1 MAFPDGPKMVT
12 EPITTSGDLGDSV
25 SSFFPNHITD
35 MFWLIFWRSLISI
48 ICLLRWAW
56 SVRWILIHHQPTPG
70 LRVILARFEKRN
82 FFSSIVDRSK
92 CTFPGCWII
101 TESYRDRLKEERGT
115 GYIFMIKWQKI
126 LFIDYKIMFSLQ
138 YLCHSMTDGFPL
150 LSSKP
155 ASILLQGPPVIQS
168 PQVRGRC
175 WKWWWLWIM
184 TLSIC
189 VKAC

>member
-25 SSFFPNHITD
+25 SSFFPNQKTD
-35 MFWLIFWRSLISI
+35 MFWLTSCRSLFFNIYLS
-48 ICLLRWAW
+48 RWAW
-56 SVRWILIHHQPTPG
+56 SVRWILIHHLPTPG
-70 LRVILARFEKRN
+70 LRVILARFEKGNSFLQFWIDHNIHFQAVGSSQNLTVIVSRRSEGQVT
-82 FFSSIVDRSK
+82 FSCLSGRKFCSSITKS
-92 CTFPGCWII
+92 C
-101 TESYRDRLKEERGT
+101 
-115 GYIFMIKWQKI
+115 
-126 LFIDYKIMFSLQ
+126 SLQ